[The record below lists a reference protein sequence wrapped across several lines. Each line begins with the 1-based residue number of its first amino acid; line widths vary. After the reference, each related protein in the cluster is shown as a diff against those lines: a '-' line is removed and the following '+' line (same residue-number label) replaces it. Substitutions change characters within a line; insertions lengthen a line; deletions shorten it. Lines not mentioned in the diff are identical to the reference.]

1 MKNINKTL
9 VVLILC
15 SFIMGTIPVSVLA
28 QQNSLDNN
36 IFEHKGPDLPDGV
49 EYVPGELIVEFKP
62 GVSNEKIASIN
73 SRHGTSVKYTSPY
86 AGFKI
91 LHIPKGKTVPEMV
104 EKYNRNPNVEYAV
117 VNSIAH
123 AFMTPNDPLY
133 SYQWHLDDS
142 SSSNPYGGT
151 NGGGIN
157 IEPAWNISDG
167 TGVVIAVLD
176 TGVAYENYGFWYR
189 KAPDL
194 ANTHFVAGYDF
205 VNNDAHP
212 NDDNAHGTHVAGTIA
227 QSTNNNLG
235 VAGVA
240 FNCSIMPVKV
250 LNKEGSGTLGQL
262 VDGIYF
268 ATNNSA
274 DVISMSL
281 GWPPGYDPG
290 QPLKDALDY
299 AHNSGVT
306 IVCASGND
314 AASQVSYPAAYEK
327 CIAVGATRYDETR
340 ASYSNYGSAL
350 DIMAPG
356 GDLSVDQNGDGY
368 GDGVLQN
375 TFNPNTK
382 NPRDFGYWFF
392 SGTSMATPHVSGV
405 AALLIANG
413 VTGPDNVRDALLSTA
428 EDKGPAGWDSE
439 YGRGIVDAYAALNYA
454 SAPNEPPTS
463 DAGGP
468 HSGGEGAA
476 ISFNGSGSFDPDGS
490 IVSYEWDFGDGGAGT
505 GIYADHTYIDNG
517 TYTVTLNAT
526 DNDGGT
532 NSSITTATIDNVAPL
547 ANAGGPY
554 SGSVNI
560 SITFSGNATDPG
572 TADVLT
578 YDWDFEYDGVTFSED
593 VSGTDLTNP
602 SHTYISA
609 GTYIVALQ
617 VKDGD
622 GGISPIS
629 TANVTVTAPDIDDP
643 VISGATGNTTG
654 TTGEPVTINATIT
667 DNVGVVSAAVH
678 YTPIGTGETT
688 VAMTEIGTDVW
699 SAEVPVASDQVGTI
713 TYYITALDAASNTAT
728 DPASGSYDITVTDN
742 DDPVADAGP
751 DQSVLVNEIVSF
763 DGTGSS
769 DNVGIVSYSWDFNAS
784 NGIGED
790 ATGSTVN
797 HTYTA
802 AGTYTVNLTVTD
814 DAGLSASD
822 TLIVTVNEPSAEI
835 VVFQDS
841 FEDGFGN
848 WVQDSQNDWFV
859 STQRAT
865 DGSYSAEVDGR
876 ATDATLTANAI
887 NLSGKT
893 NATLTFDWF
902 IEGSWDDGEYIKLEI
917 SNDSGN
923 TWTEMDSIGGTSR
936 TYSGQDE
943 NKWIP
948 KEIPLGNDYM
958 VSNFMI
964 RFRVMVSSS
973 FEDGNVD
980 NVKITSIG

>member
-1 MKNINKTL
+1 MKNIKKTL

-28 QQNSLDNN
+28 QQNSPENQ
-36 IFEHKGPDLPDGV
+36 IFEHKEPNLPEGV
-49 EYVPGELIVEFKP
+49 EYVPGELIVKFTP
-62 GVSNEKIASIN
+62 GISNEKIASIN

-133 SYQWHLDDS
+133 SYQWHLDND
-142 SSSNPYGGT
+142 NY
-151 NGGGIN
+151 GGIN
-157 IEPAWNISDG
+157 MEAAWDISDG
-167 TGVVIAVLD
+167 TGVIVAVLD
-176 TGVAYENYGFWYR
+176 TGVAYENYGRYYR
-189 KAPDL
+189 IAPDL

-212 NDDNAHGTHVAGTIA
+212 NDDNSHGTHVTGTIA
-227 QSTNNNLG
+227 QSTNNGVG

-240 FNCSIMPVKV
+240 YNCTIMPVKV
-250 LNKEGSGTLGQL
+250 LNKRGSGTLDQL

-340 ASYSNYGSAL
+340 ASYSNYGYAL

-356 GDLSVDQNGDGY
+356 GDLSVDQNEDGY
-368 GDGVLQN
+368 DDGVLQN

-392 SGTSMATPHVSGV
+392 SGTSMATPHVSAV
-405 AALLIANG
+405 AALVISAG
-413 VTGPDNVRDALLSTA
+413 VATTPDDVREVLQSTA
-428 EDKGPAGWDSE
+428 EDKGSAGWDPQ
-439 YGRGIVDAYAALNYA
+439 YGHGIVDAHAALNYA
-454 SAPNEPPTS
+454 SAPNEPPTA
-463 DAGGP
+463 DGGGP
-468 HSGGEGAA
+468 YLGDEGAA

-490 IVSYEWDFGDGGAGT
+490 IVSYEWVFGDGGIGT
-505 GIYADHTYIDNG
+505 GIYPNHTYIDNS
-517 TYTVTLNAT
+517 TYTVTLTVT
-526 DNDGGT
+526 DNVGGT
-532 NSSITTATIDNVAPL
+532 NTSTTTATIDNVAPL

-554 SGSVNI
+554 SGSANV

-572 TADVLT
+572 TADNLT
-578 YDWDFEYDGVTFSED
+578 YDWDFEYDEVNFSVDE
-593 VSGTDLTNP
+593 SSIDLTNP

-609 GTYIVALQ
+609 GTYTVALQ

-629 TANVTVTAPDIDDP
+629 TANVTVTAPDTVYP

-654 TTGEPVTINATIT
+654 TTGEPVTINANIT
-667 DNVGVVSAAVH
+667 DNVDVVSAAVH
-678 YTPIGTGETT
+678 YTPIGTGEIT
-688 VAMTEIGTDVW
+688 VAMTEISTDVW
-699 SAEVPVASDQVGTI
+699 SGDVPVASDQVGTI
-713 TYYITALDAASNTAT
+713 TYNITAWDAASNTAT
-728 DPASGSYDITVTDN
+728 DPVSETYSITVTDN
-742 DDPVADAGP
+742 DAPVADAGSG
-751 DQSVLVNEIVSF
+751 QSVLVDDVVFF

-769 DNVGIVSYSWDFNAS
+769 DNVGIASYSWDFNAS
-784 NGIGED
+784 DGIGEE
-790 ATGSTVN
+790 ATGTTVN
-797 HTYTA
+797 HTYTT

-822 TLIVTVNEPSAEI
+822 TLVVTVNEPSAEI

-841 FEDGFGN
+841 FEEGFGN

-859 STQRAT
+859 SSQRAT
-865 DGSYSAEVDGR
+865 YGTHSAEVDGR
-876 ATDATLTANAI
+876 ATDATLTMANAI
-887 NLSGKT
+887 DLSGKT

-917 SNDSGN
+917 SNNSG
-923 TWTEMDSIGGTSR
+923 TSWTEMDSIDGTSR
-936 TYSGQDE
+936 TYSGLDE
-943 NKWIP
+943 NMWISG
-948 KEIPLGNDYM
+948 EIPLGDDYM
-958 VSNFMI
+958 GPNFMI
-964 RFRVMVSSS
+964 RFKVKVSSS

>member
-1 MKNINKTL
+1 MKNIKKTL

-15 SFIMGTIPVSVLA
+15 SFIVGTIPVSVLA
-28 QQNSLDNN
+28 QQNNPDYN

-49 EYVPGELIVEFKP
+49 EYVSGELIVKFTP
-62 GVSNEKIASIN
+62 GISNEKIASIN
-73 SRHGTSVKYTSPY
+73 SRYGTSVKYTSPY

-123 AFMTPNDPLY
+123 AFMAPNDEYY
-133 SYQWHLDDS
+133 SYQWHLDNDV
-142 SSSNPYGGT
+142 Y
-151 NGGGIN
+151 GGIN
-157 IEPAWNISDG
+157 MEAAWDISNG
-167 TGVVIAVLD
+167 TGVIVAVLD
-176 TGVAYENYGFWYR
+176 SGVAYENYSGYMQ
-189 KAPDL
+189 APDL
-194 ANTHFVAGYDF
+194 ANTHFTDGWDF

-212 NDDNAHGTHVAGTIA
+212 NDDHSHGTHVTGTIA
-227 QSTNNNLG
+227 QSTNNGIG

-240 FNCSIMPVKV
+240 YNCTIMPVKV
-250 LNKEGSGTLGQL
+250 SNENGSGTLDQL
-262 VDGIYF
+262 VDGIHF
-268 ATNNSA
+268 ATDNNA

-281 GWPPGYDPG
+281 GWPAGYDPG

-299 AHNSGVT
+299 AYNNNVT
-306 IVCASGND
+306 IVCAAGND
-314 AASQVSYPAAYEK
+314 GRRTISYPAAYDK
-327 CIAVGATRYDETR
+327 CIAVGATRYNEER
-340 ASYSNYGSAL
+340 AKYSNWGPGL

-356 GDLSVDQNGDGY
+356 GDMKVDQNGDGY

-375 TFNPNTK
+375 TFDPNTK
-382 NPRDFGYWFF
+382 NISDFGYWFF
-392 SGTSMATPHVSGV
+392 DGTSMATPHVSGV
-405 AALLIANG
+405 AALVISAGIA
-413 VTGPDNVRDALLSTA
+413 TTPDEVREVLQSTA
-428 EDKGPAGWDSE
+428 EDKGSSGWDQQ
-439 YGRGIVDAYAALNYA
+439 YGYGIVDAHAALTYTT
-454 SAPNEPPTS
+454 APNIPPVA
-463 DAGGP
+463 DPNGP
-468 HSGGEGAA
+468 YSGTEGALV
-476 ISFNGSGSFDPDGS
+476 SFNGSGSTDDGS
-490 IVSYEWDFGDGGAGT
+490 IVSYYWGFGDGGTGT
-505 GIYADHTYIDNG
+505 GIYTDHTYIDNG
-517 TYTVTLNAT
+517 IYIVTLNVT
-526 DNDGGT
+526 DNDGVT
-532 NSSITTATIDNVAPL
+532 NTSTTTATIDNVAPS

-554 SGSVNI
+554 SGSVNT

-572 TADVLT
+572 TADDLT
-578 YDWDFEYDGVTFSED
+578 YDWDFEYDGANFTVDGS
-593 VSGTDLTNP
+593 SIDLANP
-602 SHTYISA
+602 SYTYIFA
-609 GTYIVALQ
+609 GTYTVALQ

-629 TANVTVTAPDIDDP
+629 TANVTVTALDIDDP

-699 SAEVPVASDQVGTI
+699 SADVPVAPDKVGTI
-713 TYYITALDAASNTAT
+713 TYYITAQDATANTAT
-728 DPASGSYDITVTDN
+728 NPTSGTYSITLTDN
-742 DDPVADAGP
+742 DDPIAEAGL
-751 DQSVLVNEIVSF
+751 DQSVLVNETVSF
-763 DGTGSS
+763 NGTGSS
-769 DNVGIVSYSWDFNAS
+769 DNVGIVNYSWDFNVS
-784 NGIGED
+784 DSIGED
-790 ATGSTVN
+790 ANGPTVN

-802 AGTYTVNLTVTD
+802 AGTYTVTLTVTD

-848 WVQDSQNDWFV
+848 WAQDSQNDWFV

-917 SNDSGN
+917 SNDSGIS
-923 TWTEMDSIGGTSR
+923 WTEMDSIDGTSR
-936 TYSGQDE
+936 TYSGPDE
-943 NKWIP
+943 NEWIP
-948 KEIPLGNDYM
+948 REIPLGNDYM